1 MPVPLFSGFFLKLQ
15 ISKGPMIRINRQ
27 TDYAIRVLLA
37 LAKQGDE
44 AMLPTSQIQ
53 EEMLIPKALCLRI
66 VAELAKGGF
75 IVTYPGREGGL
86 KLARPAAEINLRQ
99 VVTHFESNFMVSEC
113 LHGGGTCPFDN
124 SCPVRCRWAR
134 LQALILQELD
144 NTNFDELAQETAS
157 VADIVPLNTEQAEA

>member
-1 MPVPLFSGFFLKLQ
+1 
-15 ISKGPMIRINRQ
+15 MIRINRQ

-53 EEMLIPKALCLRI
+53 EEMLIPKALSMRI

-75 IVTYPGREGGL
+75 IITYPGRDGGL

-99 VVTHFESNFMVSEC
+99 VVTHFEKNFTLSEC
-113 LHGGGTCPFDN
+113 LHDQGNCPFDN
-124 SCPVRCRWAR
+124 SCPVRRRWSR
-134 LQALILQELD
+134 LQTLILQELE
-144 NTNFDELAQETAS
+144 NTTFEELAQEAAS
-157 VADIVPLNTEQAEA
+157 VTDVVPLSIEQAEA

>member
-1 MPVPLFSGFFLKLQ
+1 
-15 ISKGPMIRINRQ
+15 MIRINRQ
-27 TDYAIRVLLA
+27 TDYAIRVILA

-44 AMLPTSQIQ
+44 ALLPTSQIQ
-53 EEMLIPKALCLRI
+53 QEMLIPKALSLRV

-86 KLARPAAEINLRQ
+86 KLARPASEINLRQ
-99 VVTHFESNFMVSEC
+99 VVTYFESNFTVSEC

-134 LQALILQELD
+134 LQALILQELE
-144 NTNFDELAQETAS
+144 NTTFEELAREAAS
-157 VADIVPLNTEQAEA
+157 GVDAIPFSVEQVEA

>member
-1 MPVPLFSGFFLKLQ
+1 
-15 ISKGPMIRINRQ
+15 MIRINRK

-44 AMLPTSQIQ
+44 VMLPTSLIQ
-53 EEMLIPKALCLRI
+53 QEMLIPKALSLRV

-86 KLARPAAEINLRQ
+86 KLARPAAEI
-99 VVTHFESNFMVSEC
+99 TVSEC

-134 LQALILQELD
+134 LQILILQELEA
-144 NTNFDELAQETAS
+144 TTFDELAREAAS
-157 VADIVPLNTEQAEA
+157 VGDVVPLSAEQVGA